1 MRKLVRQAR
10 DADIPE
16 HLRVTPIKVTP
27 ATVVQWIKPEKPSAL
42 EERCMALLK
51 AGDYEIFDEKI
62 ANVLDEAREIFIRSG
77 VTSMLR
83 SGDLIVGLYTANGDL
98 ANASA
103 GTYLHCVTATL
114 PVKYVMQEYY
124 ADPTVGVRDGD
135 IFYANEARFGGIH
148 NCDQMAMMP
157 VFHDGELIAWTC
169 ALAHQPET
177 GACEPGGMPLSARSR
192 NDEGMR
198 LTPIK
203 IGENFQIRKDVLN
216 MMENFIGRAP
226 RMQAVDT
233 RARVTGAD
241 RLRVRIVD
249 LARDKG
255 NDFVRGLLRRLVVV
269 AEKAARQRIARWN
282 DGVYRSTIFID
293 TIGREP
299 ALVRGV
305 LPAEKKGDSIV
316 MDFEGSSPENDSSY
330 NCYPHIAAA
339 HAAIYIYA
347 YPFHDLPVSNGTLA
361 AFEWKAPPGCVFN
374 AGSDAA
380 ISNSPTLNS
389 VIMSLTPQVFARMM
403 FDSPDRIQI
412 GAPNSNA
419 GSAIIFAGVN
429 QYGVPVAELESTTLN
444 TEGQGARSDM
454 DGVHAYGFPWCHA
467 GRSPDAEDSETEYQF
482 LRLFLNLRED
492 SGGFGT
498 FQGGAATETAL
509 VPYHVPFFF
518 WQGLGK
524 SSAITCATGLFG
536 GYPSSSCPGI
546 WVRNTDLFE
555 KMKRGDADL
564 PKNAVEL
571 ATERT
576 LTGDDVCENINRPTR
591 IGVNGDVIVQ
601 FAAGGG
607 GYGDVLLRAPVSV
620 VADVRA
626 GLVSR
631 WTAENVYGVR
641 SDPESLLVDEEATK
655 AARDEERTR
664 RLARAKPWAEFERAW
679 SQQKPDADALKHF
692 GTWPEGIR
700 ETPLIRI

>member
-1 MRKLVRQAR
+1 MSSRITAR
-10 DADIPE
+10 EAVPE
-16 HLRVTPIKVTP
+16 HLRVTPIEVTP
-27 ATVVQWIKPEKPSAL
+27 STVVRWIKPEPPCAL
-42 EERCMALLK
+42 ERRCMELLQP
-51 AGDYEIFDEKI
+51 GDYEIYDEKI
-62 ANVLDEAREIFIRSG
+62 ANFLDEAREIFIRSG

-114 PVKYVMQEYY
+114 PVKYILQEFL

-135 IFYANEARFGGIH
+135 IFYANEARYGGIH

-157 VFHDGELIAWTC
+157 VFHEGELIAWTA

-177 GACEPGGMPLSARSR
+177 GAIEPGGMPLNARSR
-192 NDEGMR
+192 NDEGMK

-203 IGENFQIRKDVLN
+203 IGENFRIRADMLR

-241 RLRVRIVD
+241 RLRVRIQE

-255 NDFVRGLLRRLVVV
+255 ADFVRGLLRKLVVE
-269 AEKAARQRIARWN
+269 AEAAARKRIARWN
-282 DGVYRSTIFID
+282 DGIYRSTIFID

-305 LPAEKKGDSIV
+305 LTAEKRGDSIV
-316 MDFEGSSPENDSSY
+316 MDFTGSSPENDSPY

-361 AFEWKAPPGCVFN
+361 AFEWKVPPGCVFN
-374 AGSDAA
+374 AGADAA

-389 VIMSLTPQVFARMM
+389 LVMSLTPQVFARMM
-403 FDSPDRIQI
+403 YDSTDRLQI
-412 GAPNSNA
+412 GAPNSNV
-419 GSAIIFAGVN
+419 GSAVIFAGIN
-429 QYGVPVAELESTTLN
+429 QHGIPVAELEATTLN
-444 TEGQGARSDM
+444 TEGQGARTDM

-467 GRSPDAEDSETEYQF
+467 GRSPDAEDTETEYQF

-492 SGGFGT
+492 SGGFGKH
-498 FQGGAATETAL
+498 QGGAGTETAL
-509 VPYHVPFFF
+509 VPYHVPYFF

-524 SSAITCATGLFG
+524 STSIPCSTGLFG
-536 GYPSSSCPGI
+536 GYPSSACPGI
-546 WVRNTDLFE
+546 WVRNTDLLE
-555 KMKRGDADL
+555 KMARGDRDL
-564 PKNAVEL
+564 PSNAVDL
-571 ATERT
+571 ATART
-576 LTGDDVCENINRPTR
+576 IHGEYVFENMNRPTR
-591 IGVNGDVIVQ
+591 VGMNGDVIVQ

-607 GYGDVLLRAPVSV
+607 GYGDVLLRDPAQVM
-620 VADVRA
+620 ADVRS

-631 WTAENVYGVR
+631 WTAEHVYCVR
-641 SDPESLLVDEEATK
+641 FDPVTLDVDAAAT
-655 AARDEERTR
+655 AGARDEERRR
-664 RLARAKPWAEFERAW
+664 RLTRGKRWDEFLAEWQTMRPE
-679 SQQKPDADALKHF
+679 ADALKHF
-692 GTWPEGIR
+692 GRWPDGVR
-700 ETPLIRI
+700 ETPLVRI